1 MQGKTSTGMN
11 SNVIEVYNLS
21 KSYGPTK
28 AVQNLTLTVK
38 KGEFF
43 GFLGPNGAGKTTTI
57 KMLTGQVPPESGE
70 ARVLGI
76 DVNHHI
82 DVKKAVGIVPEVV
95 MLPSFLTVTEY
106 LEFVCSVRHI
116 DEGQAA
122 FWLDFVEL
130 HESENVLCKDLSQG
144 MKQKLSFAAAFV
156 HNPLL
161 VFLDEPFA
169 DVDPLMQKKLRTF
182 LHEYVMEEGT
192 VFLST
197 HILEMAEKLCSRI
210 AILSKGTVLKSGTLP
225 ELLQEGPTLE
235 DVFFT
240 LVSMHG

>member
-1 MQGKTSTGMN
+1 MDTS
-11 SNVIEVYNLS
+11 VIEVQDLS
-21 KSYGPTK
+21 KSYGPTR
-28 AVQNLTLTVK
+28 AVQNLTLAVN

-57 KMLTGQVPPESGE
+57 KMLTGQVPPDSGE

-76 DVNHHI
+76 DVTHHI
-82 DVKKAVGIVPEVV
+82 EVKKAVGIVPEVV
-95 MLPSFLTVTEY
+95 LLPSFLTVTEY
-106 LEFVCSVRHI
+106 LEFVCGVRHV

-130 HESENVLCKDLSQG
+130 NESENVLCKDLSQG
-144 MKQKLSFAAAFV
+144 MKQKLSFAAAFI
-156 HNPLL
+156 HKPSL

-182 LHEYVMEEGT
+182 LNEYVTEGGT

-210 AILSKGTVLKSGTLP
+210 AVLSKGTVLKSGTLS
-225 ELLQEGPTLE
+225 ELLREGPTLE

-240 LVSMHG
+240 LVRTHG